1 MNIPDGLLT
10 NDSSFQKTIEFIGY
24 IDKLKSVI
32 RQNGLHDDSRAE
44 NTAEHSWHAALSAL
58 LLSPYANFP
67 VNIDKVSQM
76 LLIHDLIEIEAGD
89 TFVYNDE
96 ALALQEQ
103 AEQKAA
109 QVVFGQL
116 PDSRGEELKALWEE
130 FETRQT
136 PEAKFAKAI
145 DRFLPLYSNFHN
157 KGYSWRI
164 HNVSQNQVRH
174 ICQIIEDGSVILWD
188 LTEKMIDDAVEQGF
202 LKL

>member
-1 MNIPDGLLT
+1 MARDPVFINII
-10 NDSSFQKTIEFIGY
+10 KFIGY

-58 LLSPYANFP
+58 LLVPYANFP
-67 VNIDKVSQM
+67 VNIDKVIQM

-89 TFVYNDE
+89 TFVYDDE
-96 ALALQEQ
+96 ALVLQEH
-103 AEQKAA
+103 AEEEAA
-109 QVVFGQL
+109 QLVFGRL
-116 PDSRGEELKALWEE
+116 PADQGKALRALWEE

-136 PEAKFAKAI
+136 PEAKFAKAV

-164 HNVSQNQVRH
+164 HEVSQSQVRH
-174 ICQIIEDGSVILWD
+174 ICHIIEEGSTILWD
-188 LTEKMIDDAVEQGF
+188 LTEEMIDDAVEQGF
-202 LKL
+202 LKS